1 MSNGVY
7 SYSMVNSQGEEITQ
21 HCGGSCVGVFSAY
34 ELYRYADFLQH
45 EVVTLQITW
54 TQKHKYPKR
63 VLALANEL
71 CPFEDVS
78 EGNIF
83 ITKHHIQGVP
93 FDRVIASL
101 RVLRYMHIATND
113 WTPVPYVQYYGNI
126 SDWINLQAPTVGQL
140 KAFEFQFDEDEDSI
154 GDIQSGFERSHNYFD
169 NDVAKARIV
178 SLTSGKKKT
187 FNDPLYPPLGGPNG
201 CIGYFK
207 DYQIV
212 GHFKAPED
220 YWRNYMG
227 STRTAFF
234 DALEKFCDSLPDDAA
249 VSIDHVLM
257 CHGKQAE
264 STVTKKY
271 GNYNP
276 EQTLRTRW
284 AEIIQADNK

>member
-1 MSNGVY
+1 MSNAVY
-7 SYSMVNSQGEEITQ
+7 SFKMVNTQGDEVINN
-21 HCGGSCVGVFSAY
+21 CGGSCVGVLSAY
-34 ELYRYADFLQH
+34 ELYKYADFLQH

-54 TQKHKYPKR
+54 TQKHKYHKGI
-63 VLALANEL
+63 LALAYEL

-78 EGNIF
+78 EGNTF
-83 ITKHHIQGVP
+83 ITKHRIQGVP

-101 RVLRYMHIATND
+101 RVIRYMHINSYADT
-113 WTPVPYVQYYGNI
+113 PYVQYYGNV
-126 SDWINLQAPTVGQL
+126 SDWINLQAPTVGEL
-140 KAFEFQFDEDEDSI
+140 KGFKFEFDEDEHDI
-154 GDIQSGFERSHNYFD
+154 GDIQREFEEYHNYFD
-169 NDVAKARIV
+169 DEVAKARIV

-212 GHFKAPED
+212 GHFKMPEKN
-220 YWRNYMG
+220 WRNYMG
-227 STRTAFF
+227 ATKTVFF
-234 DALEKFCDSLPDDAA
+234 DALEKFCNSLPDDAA
-249 VSIDHVLM
+249 VSIDHVFM

-276 EQTLRTRW
+276 EETLRSRW
-284 AEIIQADNK
+284 DEMMQADNK

>member
-1 MSNGVY
+1 MSNAVF
-7 SYSMVNSQGEEITQ
+7 SYKMVNSQGEEVTQ
-21 HCGGSCVGVFSAY
+21 NCGGSCVGVFTAY
-34 ELYRYADFLQH
+34 ELYKYAEFLQH
-45 EVVTLQITW
+45 EVVTLQINW
-54 TQKHKYPKR
+54 TKKPTYPKR
-63 VLALANEL
+63 VIDLANEL

-78 EGNIF
+78 VGNTF

-101 RVLRYMHIATND
+101 RVIRYMHINPYSDT
-113 WTPVPYVQYYGNI
+113 PYVQYYGNI

-140 KAFEFQFDEDEDSI
+140 KAFEFEFDEDVDSI
-154 GDIQSGFERSHNYFD
+154 SDIQGAFKDRHNFLD
-169 NDVAKARIV
+169 KEVAKARIV

-207 DYQIV
+207 DYQII
-212 GHFKAPED
+212 GHFKMPED

-227 STRTAFF
+227 STKTAFF

-257 CHGKQAE
+257 CHGKKAE
-264 STVTKKY
+264 STVTKLY
-271 GNYNP
+271 ANHGV
-276 EQTLRTRW
+276 EQALRIRW
-284 AEIIQADNK
+284 NEMIQADNK

>member
-1 MSNGVY
+1 MSNAVC
-7 SYSMVNSQGEEITQ
+7 SFKMVNTQGAELHQ
-21 HCGGSCVGVFSAY
+21 ACGGSCVGVFSAY
-34 ELYRYADFLQH
+34 ELYKKADFLQH

-54 TQKHKYPKR
+54 TYKHKYPKR
-63 VLALANEL
+63 VIALANEL
-71 CPFEDVS
+71 CHFEDVS
-78 EGNIF
+78 SDNTF

-101 RVLRYMHIATND
+101 RVIRYMHLNHYADT
-113 WTPVPYVQYYGNI
+113 PYVQYYENI

-140 KAFEFQFDEDEDSI
+140 KAFEFEFDEDVHEV
-154 GDIQSGFERSHNYFD
+154 GDIQSDFENSHNYFD
-169 NDVAKARIV
+169 DEVAKARIV

-212 GHFKAPED
+212 GHFKMPENN
-220 YWRNYMG
+220 WRNYMG
-227 STRTAFF
+227 THRTTFF
-234 DALEKFCDSLPDDAA
+234 IALEKFCNSLPDDAA

-264 STVTKKY
+264 STVTKLY
-271 GNYNP
+271 TNHSV
-276 EQTLRTRW
+276 EDVLRHRW
-284 AEIIQADNK
+284 TEMIQADNK

>member
-1 MSNGVY
+1 MSNAVF
-7 SYSMVNSQGEEITQ
+7 SYKMVNTQGDEVINN
-21 HCGGSCVGVFSAY
+21 CGGSCVGVFSAY
-34 ELYRYADFLQH
+34 ELYKYADFLQH

-54 TQKHKYPKR
+54 THKHKYPKG

-78 EGNIF
+78 EGNTF
-83 ITKHHIQGVP
+83 ITKHRIQGVP

-101 RVLRYMHIATND
+101 RVLRYMDINPYSDT
-113 WTPVPYVQYYGNI
+113 PYVQYYGNI

-140 KAFEFQFDEDEDSI
+140 KAFEYYFDEDKDCVSDVQNAFED
-154 GDIQSGFERSHNYFD
+154 RYNYFD
-169 NDVAKARIV
+169 DDVAKARIV

-207 DYQIV
+207 GYQII

-220 YWRNYMG
+220 YWRNYIG
-227 STRTAFF
+227 ANKFAFF

-249 VSIDHVLM
+249 VSIDHVFM

-271 GNYNP
+271 GDYSP
-276 EQTLRTRW
+276 EKTLLHRW
-284 AEIIQADNK
+284 AEMIQDDNK

>member
-1 MSNGVY
+1 MSNAVF
-7 SYSMVNSQGEEITQ
+7 SYKMVNSQGVELHQTP
-21 HCGGSCVGVFSAY
+21 GGSCVGVFSAY
-34 ELYRYADFLQH
+34 ELYKQSEFLRH
-45 EVVTLQITW
+45 EVVTIQINW
-54 TQKHKYPKR
+54 TRKPTYPKR
-63 VLALANEL
+63 VIALANEL

-78 EGNIF
+78 DGDVF

-101 RVLRYMHIATND
+101 RVIRYMHINPYSDT
-113 WTPVPYVQYYGNI
+113 PYVQHYGNI

-140 KAFEFQFDEDEDSI
+140 KVFEFEFDEDEHSI
-154 GDIQSGFERSHNYFD
+154 GDIQNDFEHSHNYFD
-169 NDVAKARIV
+169 EEVAKARIV

-207 DYQIV
+207 GYQIV
-212 GHFKAPED
+212 GHFKIQED

-227 STRTAFF
+227 LTKTVFF

-264 STVTKKY
+264 STVTKLY
-271 GNYNP
+271 SRTSV
-276 EQTLRTRW
+276 EETLRIRW
-284 AEIIQADNK
+284 NEMIQADNK